1 MMKINA
7 GNDSKLNME
16 YDGQSVTIKYV
27 DKTDGKEKNETVSVS
42 VEEFISRFIC
52 HIPDEQFKTI
62 RYYGMYSRRTKRV
75 YKKILS
81 IW

>member
-1 MMKINA
+1 M
-7 GNDSKLNME
+7 
-16 YDGQSVTIKYV
+16 